1 MPAGDFIFWS
11 FYGDHKPRTTEA
23 ANMKD
28 TDERSC
34 AASGS
39 QPVAWAV
46 MYPNGKGV
54 DTVFEYESDAREA
67 ACGDEEVV
75 PLYRS
80 TTLTDAEREAILKQ
94 KIELDQAGPDSYVV
108 RSLTNRLDPV
118 VGSVINK
125 DAVEKLLSTSRQ
137 YKGKITVVVKPR
149 P

>member
-1 MPAGDFIFWS
+1 VVAGSKKILWPLDKFFPCVWHGGFSLTPPCPQGGFIF
-11 FYGDHKPRTTEA
+11 F
-23 ANMKD
+23 
-28 TDERSC
+28 
-34 AASGS
+34 
-39 QPVAWAV
+39 
-46 MYPNGKGV
+46 GV
-54 DTVFEYESDAREA
+54 SM
-67 ACGDEEVV
+67 
-75 PLYRS
+75 
-80 TTLTDAEREAILKQ
+80 AILKQ

>member
-1 MPAGDFIFWS
+1 M
-11 FYGDHKPRTTEA
+11 
-23 ANMKD
+23 
-28 TDERSC
+28 
-34 AASGS
+34 
-39 QPVAWAV
+39 
-46 MYPNGKGV
+46 
-54 DTVFEYESDAREA
+54 
-67 ACGDEEVV
+67 
-75 PLYRS
+75 
-80 TTLTDAEREAILKQ
+80 AILKQ